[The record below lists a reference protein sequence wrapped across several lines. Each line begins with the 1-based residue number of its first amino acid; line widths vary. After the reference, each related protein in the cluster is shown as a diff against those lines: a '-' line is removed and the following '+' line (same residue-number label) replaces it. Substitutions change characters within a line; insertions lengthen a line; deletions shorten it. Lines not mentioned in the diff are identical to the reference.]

1 MKKNEYSFEQKVSQF
16 KLLTDFFPKRC
27 ISWDLWYLSVSAAW
41 DFCRP
46 RLCPEYGP
54 AGREP
59 RFPDWLP
66 HWLPD
71 WLSQRIYVP
80 PIPVSKSIILSIYLP
95 EWVVHK
101 FVRTGS
107 DFIYT
112 KNSGRPG
119 SGFYLHKEFGGS
131 GSDLSTQRK
140 ISALRAPWVS
150 KEKSWQINDI
160 FKNFPALRAPIC

>member
-1 MKKNEYSFEQKVSQF
+1 MIFGWAIPGLFGAKDMSGYWS
-16 KLLTDFFPKRC
+16 
-27 ISWDLWYLSVSAAW
+27 
-41 DFCRP
+41 
-46 RLCPEYGP
+46 
-54 AGREP
+54 AGRGAICCGILS
-59 RFPDWLP
+59 DWLP
-66 HWLPD
+66 HWLSH
-71 WLSQRIYVP
+71 WLPERIYVP